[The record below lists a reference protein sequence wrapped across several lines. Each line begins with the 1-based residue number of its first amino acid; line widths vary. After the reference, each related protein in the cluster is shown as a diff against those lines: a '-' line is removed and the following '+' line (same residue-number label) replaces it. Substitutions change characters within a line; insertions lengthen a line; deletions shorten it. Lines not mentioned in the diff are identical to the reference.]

1 MKRKLIVRRRAEAQA
16 FHARDWYES
25 QLEGLGYRFVDQLDQ
40 AIQKAHENP
49 QHYQAVHREI
59 RRVLVRRFPYAVFFV
74 AEPERVVVLAIL
86 HQYEDP
92 AKWSEL
98 R

>member
-1 MKRKLIVRRRAEAQA
+1 MKRKLIVRQHAETQA

-25 QLEGLGYRFVDQLDQ
+25 QLKGLGYRSAGQLDQ
-40 AIQKAHENP
+40 AIQKAHQNP

-59 RRVLVRRFPYAVFFV
+59 RRVLVRRFPDAVFFV
-74 AEPERVVVLAIL
+74 VEPERVVVLAIL

-92 AKWSEL
+92 AKWQEL
-98 R
+98 G

>member
-1 MKRKLIVRRRAEAQA
+1 MKRELIVRRRAEAQA

-25 QLEGLGYRFVDQLDQ
+25 QLEGLGHRFVDELDR
-40 AIQKAHENP
+40 AIQKAHQNP

-59 RRVLVRRFPYAVFFV
+59 RRVLLRRFPYAVFFV
-74 AEPERVVVLAIL
+74 FEIERVVVLAIL

-92 AKWSEL
+92 AKWEEL

>member
-25 QLEGLGYRFVDQLDQ
+25 QLDGLGHRFVDQLDL
-40 AIQKAHENP
+40 AIQKAHQNP

-59 RRVLVRRFPYAVFFV
+59 RRVLLRRFPYAVFFV
-74 AEPERVVVLAIL
+74 AEPERVVILAIL